1 MTDPNTQTETE
12 LSNIEDRALTLLNN
26 LTENLNFTIPDI
38 DWNDSTFQ
46 IPQALIDA
54 LSTPPERL
62 TPSALTERIVDGMGM
77 FDQLMT
83 ACKAHLKD
91 EYEFNRITGAE
102 YTKAYIACLQF
113 AMQYAVQYLTAKD
126 SAYYSALAAMSEAI
140 GKNIQAYTAK
150 MTLALTQA
158 QAHTTRAQ
166 YANTVLGLTG
176 TEAQT
181 EQIHAQ
187 YSDTLYDGSTEVAG
201 KIGMENKVHQE
212 QINSYI
218 KDALQKAVNLYVNT
232 WTTEKTVDVGALVPD
247 SLNNTAI
254 SDAVDKLR
262 ALSIDGAIIGT
273 PVETE
278 ETP

>member
-1 MTDPNTQTETE
+1 MTDPVVE
-12 LSNIEDRALTLLNN
+12 LTNIENRALTLLHD
-26 LTENLNFTIPDI
+26 LTENLDFSIPTVDF
-38 DWNDSTFQ
+38 DDNAFQ
-46 IPQALIDA
+46 IPQSLIDA

-91 EYEFNRITGAE
+91 EYESNRITGAE

-126 SAYYSALAAMSEAI
+126 TAYYSALAAMSEAI

-158 QAHTTRAQ
+158 QAHNTKAQ

-187 YSDTLYDGSTEVAG
+187 YSDNLYDEQTPVAG

-262 ALSIDGAIIGT
+262 ALSIDGAVIGT